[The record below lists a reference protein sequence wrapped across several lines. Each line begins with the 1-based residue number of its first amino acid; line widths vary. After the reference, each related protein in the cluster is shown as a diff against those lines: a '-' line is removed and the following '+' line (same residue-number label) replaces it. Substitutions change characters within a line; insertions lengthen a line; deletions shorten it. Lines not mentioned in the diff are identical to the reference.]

1 MKIGV
6 HASFQNSV
14 LFSLGK
20 NIRSKTAGSYARF
33 IFNPYK
39 RPQNVFHSGCTN
51 LHSQQQCKEFPFL
64 HILTK
69 TYFCYLLNDLDRCR
83 SYLVVVMI
91 CISLMISDTEH
102 IFTWYWPSSLENVY
116 LGPMSTINCLFLFML
131 RCRSLVYFWILIFYE
146 TIVCKQLF
154 PFSRQFLLFW

>member
-1 MKIGV
+1 MGCRLWGRTELDTTEVTQQYCVYILIYSPIDRNLGCLHILTIMSNVAMKIRA

-102 IFTWYWPSSLENVY
+102 IFTWY
-116 LGPMSTINCLFLFML
+116 
-131 RCRSLVYFWILIFYE
+131 
-146 TIVCKQLF
+146 
-154 PFSRQFLLFW
+154 